1 MTDTK
6 KMTKREVINL
16 MLGESFIQSNETYV
30 EYLTHELELLDRK
43 NSSKGATKVQ
53 IENEK
58 VMDTIYNE
66 LKAIGRPCT
75 ISELMEESEVIK
87 NYTLENGNS
96 LTNQKISALLKKLV
110 DTEKVIKVTE
120 KKKSYFSVSE

>member
-53 IENEK
+53 VENEK

-110 DTEKVIKVTE
+110 DTEKVTKVTE
-120 KKKSYFSVSE
+120 KKKSYFSVN

>member
-66 LKAIGRPCT
+66 LKTIGRPCT

-110 DTEKVIKVTE
+110 DTEKVTKVTE
-120 KKKSYFSVSE
+120 KKKSYFSVN

>member
-110 DTEKVIKVTE
+110 DTEKVTKVTE
-120 KKKSYFSVSE
+120 KKKSYFSVN